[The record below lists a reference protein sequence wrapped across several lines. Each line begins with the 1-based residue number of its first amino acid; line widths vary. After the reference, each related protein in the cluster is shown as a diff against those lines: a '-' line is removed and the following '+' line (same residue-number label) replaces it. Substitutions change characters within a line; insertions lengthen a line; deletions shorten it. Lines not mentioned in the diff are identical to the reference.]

1 MNYKLYKQLGAA
13 LLTVTIAAS
22 SCIGASACCGLYV
35 GSEKSANGSTYV
47 GRSEDIGKLYD
58 KVFDVHQAADH
69 AEGEMYEDTYG
80 FTMPF
85 PAHTYRYTV
94 MRDSYNAG
102 ETMQDENGSYIGEAY
117 GEVGVNENGVAV
129 SATVSTYLPSCET
142 DPLLDTGIC
151 EISLNSVILMQA
163 TSARDGVEKLAAII
177 DEYGAGE
184 YNSLTISDAN
194 EVWDFEILSGHQ
206 YAAYRM
212 PADKV
217 SVNPNRLIM
226 REINVA
232 DTENVIASENLI
244 KLAQDNGFL
253 VSSQLDS
260 EDEVTKIDVAK
271 SYGKDIGKFDSRYW
285 QGVNYLNPAL
295 TAANDQLTVGDML
308 LDTDKTFSTYDAL
321 RLLGYRGEGSAHDS
335 SVTGD
340 YAIGND
346 NQAECHVFEI
356 RDDMPEALSIIQW
369 QTMSRAE
376 FAVYLPFYSNL
387 LTETSD
393 LFKTEYLPDIADIE
407 EVIDD
412 EDFPTDSIYWTFAAL
427 NDLCDN
433 DRARYGANV
442 KVFWE
447 GYQKALIGQQEA
459 VDEAMSAIYAYSPAL
474 AEEKATALGKAV
486 SEEAFGYAKSM
497 LAELRAF
504 IAENGNND
512 EVFMPSVLT
521 EGVKPTYSIDMVG
534 GTGIPSSSSG
544 SSKRTLTFNTNG
556 GSSIAKVTKTKGTE
570 IDLSDYAPTRD
581 GYTFDGWYSDSKL
594 TEQVSSVTL
603 SANTTVFAKW
613 IKNAAEP
620 VFGDVAFSDWYT
632 DAVTYVADKGIMSG
646 TDASTFAPN
655 AKLTRAMIA
664 QVLYSLEGK
673 PAAEGAPFTDVAADV
688 WFADAVNW
696 AAAQEIVSGYGNGKF
711 GPNDNITREQMALIL
726 FGYAKSKSYDVSASG
741 DITAFTDGAAIS
753 DWAKDSVQ
761 WAVGAKLLS
770 GKGGAILDPKG
781 TATRAEV
788 AQILM
793 AFCENIAM

>member
-1 MNYKLYKQLGAA
+1 MNHKLYKQLGAA

-102 ETMQDENGSYIGEAY
+102 ETMQDDNGSYIGEAY

-129 SATVSTYLPSCET
+129 SATVSTSNNKLLFEEGAWQRQT
-142 DPLLDTGIC
+142 DPVTGETTRVWTTEGYQGYDPMPDTGIC
-151 EISLNSVILMQA
+151 EISLNSVILQ
-163 TSARDGVEKLAAII
+163 SARTAREGVEILAAII
-177 DEYGAGE
+177 DEYGSGE
-184 YNSLTISDAN
+184 CNSLTISDAN
-194 EVWDFEILSGHQ
+194 EVWDFETLSGHQ
-206 YAAYRM
+206 YVAVKM

-217 SVNPNRLIM
+217 SVNPNM
-226 REINVA
+226 VVMNEVDVA
-232 DTENVIASENLI
+232 DTENVVASKDLIALPLL
-244 KLAQDNGFL
+244 KGFL
-253 VSSQLDS
+253 VSSQSGDNGKI
-260 EDEVTKIDVAK
+260 TKIDIAK
-271 SYGKDIGKFDSRYW
+271 TYGSKDFGDGQYIRYW
-285 QGVNYLNPAL
+285 QGLNYLNKELAQTVSIERVDGAAPEGPFTMLFDSDREL
-295 TAANDQLTVGDML
+295 T
-308 LDTDKTFSTYDAL
+308 TYEVL
-321 RLLGYRGEGSAHDS
+321 RLLACRGEGSQYAADS
-335 SVTGD
+335 NEANNPNGT
-340 YAIGND
+340 AIGNER
-346 NQAECHVFEI
+346 QAECHVFEI
-356 RDDMPEALSIIQW
+356 RDDMPEALSILQW

-376 FAVYLPFYSNL
+376 FSVYLPFYSNL

-412 EDFPTDSIYWTFAAL
+412 ADFPTDSIYWTFAAL

-447 GYQKALIGQQEA
+447 GYQKALIEQQEA
-459 VDEAMSAIYAYSPAL
+459 VDEAMTAIYAYSPAL

-486 SEEAFGYAKSM
+486 SEEAFGYAKTM
-497 LAELRAF
+497 LTELKAF
-504 IAENGNND
+504 IKEHGDDNT
-512 EVFMPSVLT
+512 VFMPSVLT
-521 EGVKPTYSIDMVG
+521 EVVKPTYSIDMAG
-534 GTGIPSSSSG
+534 GIGIP
-544 SSKRTLTFNTNG
+544 TF
-556 GSSIAKVTKTKGTE
+556 S
-570 IDLSDYAPTRD
+570 
-581 GYTFDGWYSDSKL
+581 
-594 TEQVSSVTL
+594 
-603 SANTTVFAKW
+603 
-613 IKNAAEP
+613 
-620 VFGDVAFSDWYT
+620 DVASDTWFAN
-632 DAVTYVADKGIMSG
+632 AVDYVTDKGIMSG
-646 TDASTFAPN
+646 TGASTFEPN

-673 PAAEGAPFTDVAADV
+673 PAAGGAPFTDVAADA

-726 FGYAKSKSYDVSASG
+726 FGYAKSKGYDVSASG
-741 DITAFTDGAAIS
+741 DITSFADSAAIS